1 VARIICGV
9 DVSSISLEAF
19 VAPQGAT
26 GGFPNTVEGV
36 SALLEFCQQQ
46 QVELVAMEATGGY
59 EKKAV
64 QMLWAEGVGVAVLNP
79 RAVRQFAR
87 SLGLLEK
94 TDRIDAQVIARF
106 AAAKKCEPSVPASAE
121 QQCLKA
127 LSRRLQQL
135 SRLAADQKNQ
145 RHLVSEPRVLRTFDA
160 VLKIAKQQMRE
171 VEAEIATLLA
181 SDPLWQKLEEALRS
195 IKGVAGR
202 TVARVLADLP
212 EIGTLS
218 NKAVSKL
225 AGVAP
230 LAQDSGKREGKR
242 AVRGGRR
249 NVRAIL
255 YVVAGVVRRY
265 NADFAAF
272 AERMAAKGKPKR
284 VIRVAL
290 AHKLLIRLNA
300 RARDARAAFSCAGL
314 VEQNA

>member
-19 VAPQGAT
+19 VAPQGGT

-46 QVELVAMEATGGY
+46 KVELVAREATGGY

-64 QMLWAEGVGVAVLNP
+64 QLLWTEGVGVAVLNP

-106 AAAKKCEPSVPASAE
+106 AEVKKSEPSVAASAE
-121 QQCLKA
+121 QQRLKA

-145 RHLVSEPRVLRTFDA
+145 RHLVEEPRVLRTFDA
-160 VLKIAKQQMRE
+160 VLKVAKQQMRE

-290 AHKLLIRLNA
+290 AHKLLVRLNA
-300 RARDARAAFSCAGL
+300 RAREARAAFSCAGL
-314 VEQNA
+314 VGQNT